1 MDGPDRSF
9 GQQQASVPTV
19 QSRDERALFDEVL
32 LPHMAEAYR
41 LAHWL
46 IGNAYEAEDV
56 VQERRCARFAVPN
69 VSVPS
74 MLECGP

>member
-1 MDGPDRSF
+1 M
-9 GQQQASVPTV
+9 

-46 IGNAYEAEDV
+46 TGNAYEAEDV
-56 VQERRCARFAVPN
+56 VQ
-69 VSVPS
+69 
-74 MLECGP
+74 